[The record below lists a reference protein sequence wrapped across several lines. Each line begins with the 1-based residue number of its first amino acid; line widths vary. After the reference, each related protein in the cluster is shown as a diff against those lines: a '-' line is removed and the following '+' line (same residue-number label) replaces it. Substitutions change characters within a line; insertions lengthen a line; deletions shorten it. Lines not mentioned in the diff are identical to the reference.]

1 MKSIVSEIYITAQ
14 KAGKP
19 TSMNYVEVLAGLGI
33 EGDRYFLKAGTFS
46 PKGSSGHDITL
57 IESEAIQAVERDY
70 SISIEP
76 GEHRRNIV
84 TTGIALNH
92 LVGKTFQIGNV
103 KLLGVKLCEP
113 CGHLEKLTAKEGIRS
128 AFIHRGG
135 LRADILNDGVIQIG
149 DEIIC

>member
-1 MKSIVSEIYITAQ
+1 MKSMVSEIYIAPK
-14 KAGKP
+14 KAAKP
-19 TSMNYVEVLAGLGI
+19 ASMHYVEVMAGLGI

-46 PKGSSGHDITL
+46 SKGNSGRDITL

-70 SISIEP
+70 SIRIEP
-76 GEHRRNIV
+76 GEHRRNLV
-84 TTGIALNH
+84 TSGIALNH

-135 LRADILNDGVIQIG
+135 LRADILTDGIIRVG
-149 DEIIC
+149 DEIIL